1 MHIPDGFIS
10 GGTTAGFGLT
20 SAAAMAVA
28 VRHTGRTLVDRRVP
42 LAGLVAA
49 FVFAAQMFNFPV
61 MPGMSGH
68 LQGGVL
74 AAVLVGP
81 WTAIV
86 ILAIVL
92 GTQAIFFADGGLTA
106 LGLNMFN
113 LGLIGAGGGYLIFK
127 VVLRVAG
134 NRTGA
139 VAGAAGIAAVVAVP
153 LSAGAFVIQ
162 FSLGG
167 AADVSI
173 NAVLVAM
180 IGTHALIGIGEGVL
194 TALIIGAVMETRADL
209 VHGAPAG
216 LGEPTR
222 RLSVRSVLVAGLL
235 VTLVFAVVVSQFA
248 SRNPDGLDFVAQQE
262 GFASTAET
270 PATSGSPL
278 ANYGAGLTGTDT
290 VDTAIAG
297 LVGVIIVLLVGYV
310 LFRLLRRGERG
321 TPHAAASGHIHAL
334 YRHGESFVHRLP
346 GHVKLVAAIGFV
358 VGVVATPREAFW
370 AFAVFAAV
378 LIVFSKVARLRPG
391 FIANRMLVATPFITV
406 ALLLPFFSGGDK
418 TEILGIALS
427 EPGLWTT
434 WNIIIKA
441 TLGLWASV
449 ILGSTTPVPDLL
461 KGLERL
467 RLPTAIV
474 GITGFM
480 LRYVD
485 VVLGQFGRMRRAME
499 SRAYRPRSLRQSQ
512 PLAAA
517 TGALFIRSFER
528 GERVYLAMVAR
539 GYTGT
544 MPSLGASAA
553 PAATWAGA
561 ALLLAATWSVAGIA
575 WVIR

>member
-544 MPSLGASAA
+544 MPSSGASAA